1 VCEKKALKWWGL
13 FGQIQVAERIWR
25 TAAESYLR
33 VLPRQLGVSANGKS
47 LRLQRV
53 LTDFGAE
60 HSFRAS
66 NQRLKEH
73 YGFELNASAV
83 RTVTLHHARRAQEH
97 LAKGY
102 EESFRILPKQG
113 PAFVVAQV
121 DGTMICTVPA
131 GRGRQEARPRQWQ
144 EMRLAVAQDVTK
156 SQATY
161 AASFGSVEEIGR
173 RWGHCTR
180 AAGWALAS
188 RIHVVADGAEWIR
201 LQSREIFGS
210 QADFLVDFY
219 HVSEYLAAAA
229 ERCRPAAPAA
239 WRRTQQRRL
248 KCGALSKVL
257 QAMEPFAEAETVE
270 EAEAPV
276 RTALRYLSNRLEC
289 LDYPRAIARQL
300 PIGSG
305 LIESSHKHLLHARL
319 KQSGSAWLHPHADAI
334 AQLRVLRANQQW
346 ETLWPQAA

>member
-1 VCEKKALKWWGL
+1 V

-25 TAAESYLR
+25 TAEESYLR
-33 VLPRQLGVSANGKS
+33 VLPRRLGVSANGKS

-83 RTVTLHHARRAQEH
+83 RTVTLRHALRAQEH
-97 LAKGY
+97 LAKSY
-102 EESFRILPKQG
+102 EESFRSLPQKG
-113 PAFVVAQV
+113 PAFIVAEV

-131 GRGRQEARPRQWQ
+131 GRGRQQPHPRQWQ
-144 EMRLAVAQDVTK
+144 EMRLAVAQDVART
-156 SQATY
+156 QATY

-180 AAGWALAS
+180 AAGWALDS

-201 LQSREIFGS
+201 LQSREVFGD
-210 QADFLVDFY
+210 QADLLVDFY

-229 ERCRPAAPAA
+229 ERCRPRAPAA
-239 WRRTQQRRL
+239 WRRTQQQRL
-248 KCGALSKVL
+248 KRGAIAKVL
-257 QAMEPFAEAETVE
+257 RALEPFVEAATVD

-276 RTALRYLSNRLEC
+276 RNALRYLSNRLEC
-289 LDYPRAIARQL
+289 LDYPRALAHQL

-305 LIESSHKHLLHARL
+305 LIESSHKHILHARL
-319 KQSGSAWLHPHADAI
+319 KQPGSAWLHPHAEAL
-334 AQLRVLRANQQW
+334 AQLRVLRANELW
-346 ETLWPQAA
+346 ESLWPQAA